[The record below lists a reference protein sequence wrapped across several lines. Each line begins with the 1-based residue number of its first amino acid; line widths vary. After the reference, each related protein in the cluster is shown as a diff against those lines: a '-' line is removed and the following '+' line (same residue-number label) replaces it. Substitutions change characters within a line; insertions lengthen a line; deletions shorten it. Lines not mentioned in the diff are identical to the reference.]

1 MRSNKTESKSL
12 RYFWTL
18 PLYAKVKYNGE
29 VYIKVSSKE
38 IMNEAG
44 HRVTLLASAELE
56 VVA

>member
-1 MRSNKTESKSL
+1 MRSNKTGSKSL
-12 RYFWTL
+12 RYFWAL

-29 VYIKVSSKE
+29 VYMKVTSKE

-44 HRVTLLASAELE
+44 HRVTLLASTELE